1 MFLMSTPSPSQKIE
15 DMDSLDLM
23 IQSNESPRGPLEQAH
38 RRFIFS
44 LSGKNCV
51 KTARR
56 ISTGLSVRV
65 VKLNL
70 IGHNDYILHI
80 C

>member
-15 DMDSLDLM
+15 DMDSLDL

-44 LSGKNCV
+44 LSGKLRQNCT
-51 KTARR
+51 KNTCIDGTISARCQ
-56 ISTGLSVRV
+56 V
-65 VKLNL
+65 
-70 IGHNDYILHI
+70 
-80 C
+80 